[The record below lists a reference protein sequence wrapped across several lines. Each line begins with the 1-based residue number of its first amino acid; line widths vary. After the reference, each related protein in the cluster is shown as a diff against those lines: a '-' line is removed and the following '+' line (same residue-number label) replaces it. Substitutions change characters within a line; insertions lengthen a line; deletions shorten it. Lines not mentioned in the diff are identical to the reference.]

1 MERREEWI
9 VKNFIIFLIIV
20 ALLISILIF
29 FEHLKKTKEN
39 FTELYFEDYSS
50 LPRDVSLNETYSF
63 SFVVRNLENKDMNYE
78 YKIVKAIFRNKSE
91 DVTSLKKKTFKLQDK
106 ESRTFNETITIK
118 EKFDKAKISIHL
130 FYDDDKK
137 EEIYF
142 WIFER

>member
-1 MERREEWI
+1 
-9 VKNFIIFLIIV
+9 
-20 ALLISILIF
+20 
-29 FEHLKKTKEN
+29 LKKTKEN